1 MHANPSATTS
11 PGAAAAPWLACL
23 LDACMVGV
31 AAGAWS
37 MGYGAAAGAAMAGW
51 GVTGAALAA
60 ALAIAVA
67 LTYAAVRRGFIE
79 LTRHMIDRELE
90 IDRLVATFR
99 ALRFPP
105 ERYYD
110 DLPNYLCRVLHDP
123 ASVPMARR
131 FAAQALADIG
141 PAGRR
146 SWIAAASRA
155 SLLNR
160 AVTLYLAD
168 EAKGPHAVA
177 ARTAANV

>member
-1 MHANPSATTS
+1 MHAIPSATTS

-31 AAGAWS
+31 AAGAWN
-37 MGYGAAAGAAMAGW
+37 MGYGAAVGAAMAGW
-51 GVTGAALAA
+51 GVTGAALAD
-60 ALAIAVA
+60 ALVIACA
-67 LTYAAVRRGFIE
+67 LTYGAVRRAFVE

-105 ERYYD
+105 ERHYD

-123 ASVPMARR
+123 ASVPLARR

-141 PAGRR
+141 PGGR

-155 SLLNR
+155 SVLNR

-168 EAKGPHAVA
+168 ETKRPNAVP
-177 ARTAANV
+177 ARTAAGI